1 MSVANIAPITISSWS
16 GFNTG
21 SGGTGGTD
29 YTINNNWGMSA
40 GTTMIQSSLRVNGNA
55 EFDGDIR
62 IKGRSIVESIDKI
75 NERLAI
81 LVPNEQLEQEWSE
94 LAELRMRYVEM
105 ERQLLEKQRV
115 FDILKKCD

>member
-1 MSVANIAPITISSWS
+1 MSVANVAPGSISSWS
-16 GFNTG
+16 AFNAVG
-21 SGGTGGTD
+21 SSGTH
-29 YTINNNWGMSA
+29 YTTNDNWGMSA

-115 FDILKKCD
+115 FDILKKSY